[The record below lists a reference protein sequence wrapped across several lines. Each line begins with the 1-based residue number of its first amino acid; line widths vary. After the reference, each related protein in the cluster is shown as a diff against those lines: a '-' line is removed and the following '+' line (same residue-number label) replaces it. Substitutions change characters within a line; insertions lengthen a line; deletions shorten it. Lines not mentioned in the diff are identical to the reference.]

1 MDDFRSIPPDAYNP
15 ITRQRHRHELFWQIT
30 FPFIIIIGVI
40 LLLTLTAWGLS
51 YAEAS
56 RWADI
61 SIIMMIIPM
70 MLFTMISAVILVG
83 SLYGLLQLIRVL
95 PYYSFRGF
103 NLLLILGVQLGT
115 IEDKI
120 LRPFVEVRAFKASL
134 QTFGRS
140 VRRTN
145 LRR

>member
-1 MDDFRSIPPDAYNP
+1 MDQFESIPPDAYNP
-15 ITRQRHRHELFWQIT
+15 VTRAKHRRELFWQVT
-30 FPFIIIIGVI
+30 VPFVVLIVLI
-40 LLLTLTAWGLS
+40 LLMTGLAWGLS
-51 YAEAS
+51 YSEAS

-70 MLFTMISAVILVG
+70 MLFTLISAVILVG
-83 SLYGLLQLIRVL
+83 SLYGLLQLIRVI
-95 PYYSFRGF
+95 PFYSFKGF
-103 NLLLILGVQLGT
+103 NLLLILGLQMGT

-140 VRRTN
+140 VKRTN